1 MLKNIHHH
9 MFSDQIFGKKIN
21 DIAEIF
27 ITLVT
32 KFKKTN
38 KYSTCHW
45 CLIFFVK
52 K

>member
-32 KFKKTN
+32 KFKKQIN
-38 KYSTCHW
+38 IRHV
-45 CLIFFVK
+45 IGV
-52 K
+52 